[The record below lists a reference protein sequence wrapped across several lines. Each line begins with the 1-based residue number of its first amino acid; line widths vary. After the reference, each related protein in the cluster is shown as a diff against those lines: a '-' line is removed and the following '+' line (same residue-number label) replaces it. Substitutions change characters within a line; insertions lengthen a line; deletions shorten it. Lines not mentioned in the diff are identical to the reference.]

1 MSIGSEACQWVAYVI
16 LLIIAIVYV
25 ALVLILFIKT
35 IEAVTRVIGG
45 VGFDRSRHT
54 VDSGLIGVC
63 SLVGCCG
70 SRKKRSPRHRAK
82 LSDLP
87 QIVSQTTLPLTA
99 PRGAT
104 PTQSASPSVFRPEHA
119 LRPYREDNDDDSG
132 FIMGAWRPFPRP
144 GYNSVGGHSTPP
156 ESPAKTG
163 FSRIGGGRSHFDAPY
178 SIATGSAHT
187 FPSLDQPPT
196 PQRVSHE
203 SNPSVTPSFT
213 NAERQP
219 YSSLPPGAMA
229 PHVRRKSQSAVIEHV
244 PAPPKAA
251 VVPSSQLAVAAPSS
265 FRRHSQLS
273 EVVSPISDDDASEV
287 NQPTKKRHWFQLRK
301 PRRHSDG
308 DMARPATG
316 APTDKPGGAGRSFVV
331 LRERKSSQPMAS
343 GSGSGGPSD
352 APPPAKSFVV
362 LRGKDNSPV

>member
-1 MSIGSEACQWVAYVI
+1 VI
-16 LLIIAIVYV
+16 LLITAIVYL
-25 ALVLILFIKT
+25 ALVLILIIKI
-35 IEAVTRVIGG
+35 IEAGTRIFGG

-70 SRKKRSPRHRAK
+70 SRKKRSPHHRAK
-82 LSDLP
+82 HSDLP

-99 PRGAT
+99 PKGST
-104 PTQSASPSVFRPEHA
+104 PTQSAPPSVFRPEHA
-119 LRPYREDNDDDSG
+119 LRPYREENDDDTG
-132 FIMGAWRPFPRP
+132 YIMGAWRPFPRP
-144 GYNSVGGHSTPP
+144 GYNPVGDHATPP

-203 SNPSVTPSFT
+203 SNPSVTTSLT

-219 YSSLPPGAMA
+219 HSSLPPGAMP
-229 PHVRRKSQSAVIEHV
+229 PHVRRKSQSAVIEHA

-251 VVPSSQLAVAAPSS
+251 VLPSSQLAAPAPSS

-287 NQPTKKRHWFQLRK
+287 NQPPKKRHWFQLRK

-308 DMARPATG
+308 NEARAAAAELTNKPSN
-316 APTDKPGGAGRSFVV
+316 TDRSFVV
-331 LRERKSSQPMAS
+331 LRERKVSQPMAS
-343 GSGSGGPSD
+343 GSSSGSPSN

-362 LRGKDNSPV
+362 LRGKDQSHA